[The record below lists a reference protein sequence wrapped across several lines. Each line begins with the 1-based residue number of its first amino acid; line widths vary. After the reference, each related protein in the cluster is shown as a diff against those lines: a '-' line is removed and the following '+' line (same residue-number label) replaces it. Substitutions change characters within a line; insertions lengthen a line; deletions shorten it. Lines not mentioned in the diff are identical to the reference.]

1 MSSRS
6 IHIQQARHNEALVKE
21 LVSSGYR
28 YKDWAV
34 IAAFY
39 AALHYFEARLHDEP
53 PFSHPRLNG
62 RVFHTADINSQAASQ
77 VRYSVH
83 RWRSELLESNCAR
96 DTWQAY
102 GNLRDASETAKY
114 HSSGGIRSTAHNFFT
129 QGEVD
134 RLVSN
139 CLETVKAGLGFN

>member
-1 MSSRS
+1 MTGEYDLHGKFKPLCLAMGATPRNRGLRLVPNASSDAPTIMVAAEVLGKHLWGSSRS
-6 IHIQQARHNEALVKE
+6 IHIQQARHNEALKE

-62 RVFHTADINSQAASQ
+62 RVFSHG
-77 VRYSVH
+77 RY
-83 RWRSELLESNCAR
+83 
-96 DTWQAY
+96 
-102 GNLRDASETAKY
+102 KF
-114 HSSGGIRSTAHNFFT
+114 SSGSSLSQILRAPLA
-129 QGEVD
+129 QRV
-134 RLVSN
+134 
-139 CLETVKAGLGFN
+139 A

>member
-6 IHIQQARHNEALVKE
+6 IHIQQAKHNEALAKE

-53 PFSHPRLNG
+53 PFSHPPAKRPGFPHG
-62 RVFHTADINSQAASQ
+62 RYKF
-77 VRYSVH
+77 
-83 RWRSELLESNCAR
+83 
-96 DTWQAY
+96 
-102 GNLRDASETAKY
+102 
-114 HSSGGIRSTAHNFFT
+114 SSGESSQILRAPLA
-129 QGEVD
+129 QRV
-134 RLVSN
+134 
-139 CLETVKAGLGFN
+139 A